1 MNNFKKIIL
10 NIAIASF
17 SGGLISAQNTNHTL
31 ELDAN
36 NTNIKIQ
43 PTMYGIFFEDIN
55 QAADGGLYAEL
66 IKNRSFEFYNP
77 LMGWLQP
84 KSDVHSENKD
94 SGYAN
99 IINDITNSNHNYARI
114 TINNANNYELLNEG
128 FKGIGLHQNAKYNL
142 SFFLQNVSGSVQKV
156 NFELIND
163 KGISVAK
170 ESVEV
175 KGSNWQKYNAVLT
188 ASNTV
193 EKAKLKITF
202 SGNGVVNMDMI
213 SLFPQDTWKNR
224 PNGLRKDLVQKLF
237 DLKPGFLRF
246 PGGCIVEGRTL
257 AERYQ
262 WKKTVGAVEN
272 RETLIN
278 RWNTEF
284 SHRPAPDYF
293 QSFGLGFYEY
303 FQLAEDL
310 GAAPLPILSCG
321 IACQFNTGEL
331 AKMEELQP
339 YIQDALDLIEFANG
353 DSKSTKWGNLRAEM
367 GHPKPFNLTM
377 IGVGNEQWGP
387 DYIERY
393 KLFENAIH
401 SKYPQIKIVSG
412 SGPFPNGE
420 YFDYGWNELKKLN
433 TQFVDEHYYN
443 SPEWFQQNATR
454 YDKYD
459 RTGPKVFA
467 GEYAVQT
474 VAIASPDNKNSW
486 ITALSEAAFMTG
498 LERNADV
505 VYMTSYAPLFAH
517 ADGWQWTPDL
527 IWFNNLASFA
537 TPNYFVQKL
546 FSNFKGTD
554 LISIKE
560 NNQPLTGQNKLY
572 ASAVMDKNSNSTI
585 IKLVN
590 TDVNVKNIIIKSKNL
605 TLGKVYKMSTLKADN
620 LNAENTFSED
630 NIKPIETEFKSNN
643 KNLNIQ
649 IPAYSFVVISISNP

>member
-17 SGGLISAQNTNHTL
+17 SGGLISAQNSNHTL

-649 IPAYSFVVISISNP
+649 IPAYSFVVISILNP

>member
-17 SGGLISAQNTNHTL
+17 SGGLISAQNSNHTL

-620 LNAENTFSED
+620 LNSENTFSED

-649 IPAYSFVVISISNP
+649 IPAYSFVVISILNP